1 MERMTIEVRK
11 VGSEAT
17 LEARR
22 LAELSR
28 CPFRAPHH
36 SVSQA
41 GLVGELALAAGGILF
56 LDSIEEFRGSA
67 LLVLKNHLAMMA
79 EGVRPLLFVTHG
91 DEELP
96 ESVRKMF
103 GIPLPEAAPGADKA
117 RKEVVYGALLRMRDA
132 HEALCRAQQEAL
144 DAISA
149 YDKLGD
155 HVHAG
160 GPRPGDCIR
169 CGLDLQLK
177 GPAR

>member
-1 MERMTIEVRK
+1 MAIEVRK

-56 LDSIEEFRGSA
+56 LDSVEEFRGSA
-67 LLVLKNHLAMMA
+67 LLVLKNHMSMMA
-79 EGVRPLLFVTHG
+79 EGIRPLLFMTHG

-103 GIPLPEAAPGADKA
+103 DIPPADVA
-117 RKEVVYGALLRMRDA
+117 RGRDEVRRERVYGALLRMRDA

-169 CGLDLQLK
+169 CGLDLQLR